1 MIAMLTGEIA
11 HRSPEQIVVDVSG
24 VGYRLQIPLS
34 TFYTLPESGPV
45 KLQVYTH
52 VKEDAIQLFGFS
64 CTAERDLFTL
74 LISVS
79 GVGPKLAITILSHMP
94 VDELAQAL
102 SQGDIPRLTTIPGIG
117 KKSAER
123 LVLEL
128 QDKATQYAVAAALSP
143 GTAAGQVVG
152 AEDHHQDALSALV
165 NLGYK
170 EALAK
175 RALKNLAPAPGASLE
190 EILKA
195 ALQILL
201 K

>member
-1 MIAMLTGEIA
+1 MIALLTGSLA
-11 HRSPEQIVVDVSG
+11 YRSPEQIIIDVGG

-34 TFYTLPESGPV
+34 TFYALPENGKVS
-45 KLQVYTH
+45 LQVHTH
-52 VKEDAIQLFGFS
+52 VKEDAINLFGFAS
-64 CTAERDLFTL
+64 SAEKDLFVL

-79 GVGPKLAITILSHMP
+79 GVGPRLAITILSHIP
-94 VDELAQAL
+94 TEDLALAL
-102 SQGDIPRLTTIPGIG
+102 SSGDIPKLTAIPGIG

-128 QDKATQYAVAAALSP
+128 QDKATAYAMSASIAPQQSP
-143 GTAAGQVVG
+143 TRGNNDIQ
-152 AEDHHQDALSALV
+152 QDALSALV

-170 EALAK
+170 ETLAK
-175 RALKNLAPAPGASLE
+175 RALNNLSLPAGTPIE
-190 EILKA
+190 DILKA

>member
-1 MIAMLTGEIA
+1 MIAQLTGELA
-11 HRSPEQIVVDVSG
+11 QRSPEQIILDVNG

-34 TFYTLPESGPV
+34 TFYALPESGRV
-45 KLQVYTH
+45 QLRVHTH
-52 VKEDAIQLFGFS
+52 VKEDAFHLFGFL
-64 CTAERDLFTL
+64 TEAEKDLFAL

-79 GVGPKLAITILSHMP
+79 GVGPKLAITILSHIP
-94 VDELAQAL
+94 TDELAIAL
-102 SQGDIPRLTTIPGIG
+102 SQGDVVRLTAIPGIG

-128 QDKATQYAVAAALSP
+128 QDKAARFAVA
-143 GTAAGQVVG
+143 GTVTESENRQQSD
-152 AEDHHQDALSALV
+152 ESSHQDALSALV

-170 EALAK
+170 ETLARK
-175 RALKNLAPAPGASLE
+175 ALKSLKIDPGTPLE

-195 ALQILL
+195 ALKILV

>member
-1 MIAMLTGEIA
+1 MIAQLTGELA
-11 HRSPEQIVVDVSG
+11 QRSPEQIILDVNG

-34 TFYTLPESGPV
+34 TFYALPETGKV
-45 KLQVYTH
+45 QLRVHTH
-52 VKEDAIQLFGFS
+52 VKEDAIQLFGFL
-64 CTAERDLFTL
+64 TDAEKDLFAL

-79 GVGPKLAITILSHMP
+79 GVGPKLAITTLSHIP
-94 VDELAQAL
+94 TDELAMAL
-102 SQGDIPRLTTIPGIG
+102 SQGDIVRLTAITGIG

-128 QDKATQYAVAAALSP
+128 QDKATKFAVECSVDTSANLPSSDK
-143 GTAAGQVVG
+143 
-152 AEDHHQDALSALV
+152 ESHQDALSALV

-170 EALAK
+170 EPLAR
-175 RALKNLAPAPGASLE
+175 RALKSLKIAPGTPLE

-195 ALQILL
+195 ALKILV

>member
-1 MIAMLTGEIA
+1 MIAQLTGELA
-11 HRSPEQIVVDVSG
+11 HRSPEQIILDVNG

-34 TFYTLPESGPV
+34 TFYALPETGKIQLRV
-45 KLQVYTH
+45 HTH
-52 VKEDAIQLFGFS
+52 VKEDAINLFGFL
-64 CTAERDLFTL
+64 TDAEKDLFVL

-79 GVGPKLAITILSHMP
+79 GVGPKLAITTLSHIP
-94 VDELAQAL
+94 ADELAMAL
-102 SQGDIPRLTTIPGIG
+102 CQGDIPRLTAIPGIG

-128 QDKATQYAVAAALSP
+128 QDKAARFAIEGNLTSHKATQSRD
-143 GTAAGQVVG
+143 GN
-152 AEDHHQDALSALV
+152 HHQDALSALI

-170 EALAK
+170 EALA
-175 RALKNLAPAPGASLE
+175 RNALKTQQISPGTPLE

-195 ALQILL
+195 ALKILV

>member
-1 MIAMLTGEIA
+1 MIAMLTGELA
-11 HRSPEQIVVDVSG
+11 YRSPEQIIVDVSG

-34 TFYTLPESGPV
+34 TFYSLPENGPV
-45 KLQVYTH
+45 KLQIYTH
-52 VKEDAIQLFGFS
+52 VKEDAIHLFGFS
-64 CTAERDLFTL
+64 NPAEKDLFTL

-94 VDELAQAL
+94 VEELALAL
-102 SQGDIPRLTTIPGIG
+102 CDGDVPRLTTIPGIG

-128 QDKATQYAVAAALSP
+128 QDKAAQYAAAAIPPTEGS
-143 GTAAGQVVG
+143 GTMAGV
-152 AEDHHQDALSALV
+152 EELHQDALSALI

-170 EALAK
+170 ETLAK
-175 RALKNLAPAPGASLE
+175 RALKNLAPVPGTPLE
-190 EILKA
+190 DILKA